1 MVGAK
6 LGRER
11 ASRERAA
18 RGDQGPEEAQ
28 TIRVSSGGE
37 GPRVEV
43 VSRRRGDLPEPE
55 AAARPDDEQVP

>member
-1 MVGAK
+1 MTHV

-11 ASRERAA
+11 ATQARSRNVES
-18 RGDQGPEEAQ
+18 ESESQ

-55 AAARPDDEQVP
+55 AAATPEDPAT